1 MRSKEQRHEARKLIV
16 EGASDFAES
25 RWIVEAIIELCVTV
39 EESANRTVLPTRRD
53 GPRARVT
60 SAK

>member
-39 EESANRTVLPTRRD
+39 EETANRIVATRRD
-53 GPRARVT
+53 EH
-60 SAK
+60 